1 MPRKVRVKTA
11 EAVRPHMRVF
21 IYHIGFET
29 IPGKLVALTG
39 AGRIRKN
46 SMIFR
51 LPFPIR
57 TSEQLR
63 DIEQKLSAKIEGN
76 PEVIVTTVAFMEEM
90 MTPLSDEQAKEMQ
103 EAIDAA
109 KARVQAVQAMKDG
122 VAAAVGAP
130 EDLTPVDRDRS
141 DDGEA

>member
-1 MPRKVRVKTA
+1 MKAKRVKAT
-11 EAVRPHMRVF
+11 EIPRPHVRVF

-29 IPGKLVALTG
+29 IPGKLVAMTG

-63 DIEQKLSAKIEGN
+63 DIEARLSSKIEGN
-76 PEVIVTTVAFMEEM
+76 PEVIVTSVSFMEEL
-90 MTPLSDEQAKEMQ
+90 MTPLSEEQAADMQ
-103 EAIDAA
+103 KAIMEAKQRAE
-109 KARVQAVQAMKDG
+109 AVQAMKDG
-122 VAAAVGAP
+122 VQQAVEPG
-130 EDLTPVDRDRS
+130 
-141 DDGEA
+141 DGK